1 MWCSEALGG
10 MIREPP
16 ETLTEAKAAK
26 GFVRPEEE
34 GVRRGPFV
42 PRASL
47 EGEAC
52 PEWPPRSAWPMGIAG
67 LWVFGEVAS
76 RPAHQ
81 PIHCQPN

>member
-16 ETLTEAKAAK
+16 ESLTEAKTAK

-47 EGEAC
+47 EARPALNGR
-52 PEWPPRSAWPMGIAG
+52 PLAWPMGITG
-67 LWVFGEVAS
+67 LWVFREVAS
-76 RPAHQ
+76 RPARQ
-81 PIHCQPN
+81 AIHRQPN